1 MTRKISALKQMFE
14 AYAAMTCSAFIPAA
28 KAEQVNMLNEAADL
42 NGDGIVTM
50 VELRLYNM
58 GQRGG

>member
-1 MTRKISALKQMFE
+1 MFE